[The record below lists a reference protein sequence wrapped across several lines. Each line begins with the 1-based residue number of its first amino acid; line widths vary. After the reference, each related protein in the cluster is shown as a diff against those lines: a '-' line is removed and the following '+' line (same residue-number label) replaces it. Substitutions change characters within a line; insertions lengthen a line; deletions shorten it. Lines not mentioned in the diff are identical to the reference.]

1 MDDLK
6 YNGPH
11 GKWHPVLIAIVG
23 AFIGSGGGIAL
34 VFNTPIGETVT
45 RPDPFTGTQGNAV
58 IARVERT
65 ERDINLHLSNHSDD
79 QFRADDAALRAA
91 ISTLVANQ
99 AAMNESLTYLGK
111 NQDRILKKLD
121 AL

>member
-11 GKWHPVLIAIVG
+11 GKWHPVFIAIIG
-23 AFIGSGGGIAL
+23 AVLGSSGSIAL